1 MEDCSARSTKWK
13 SGNMVEVTDDM
24 MKEFLA
30 KVRPYTLM
38 ILHKT
43 SKFKM
48 PDVSATVWEHGRRN
62 MQFRLEG
69 KMNITCPVHDETDL
83 AGIIVFSTDL
93 EETRRIMDGDP
104 GVKAGIFAYELH
116 ATKALPGSSL
126 K

>member
-1 MEDCSARSTKWK
+1 
-13 SGNMVEVTDDM
+13 MVEVTDDM
-24 MKEFLA
+24 MKEFLT
-30 KVRPYTLM
+30 KVKPYTLM

-62 MQFRLEG
+62 MQCRLEG

-93 EETRRIMDGDP
+93 EETRRIMEGDP
-104 GVKAGIFAYELH
+104 GVKAGIFTYELH
-116 ATKALPGSSL
+116 TTKALPGSSL